1 MTRTSL
7 ERRPFGCAI
16 AVIALILTAPA
27 AHAQSA
33 GQAGA
38 STTSET
44 LEPGW
49 NRIDGGSSTICSLG
63 SPYAFFVEP
72 GDARRLMVYF
82 AGGGACW
89 SAETCNVQ
97 ARPRYFNPAV
107 NAQGR
112 PRSGIFDTTRADNP
126 VRGFTKVFVP
136 YCTGDV
142 HLGARTT
149 RYTLP
154 ASNGE
159 PERTIEIHHNGGA
172 NADAALNWI
181 YAHVAAPQTIL
192 VTGESAGSA
201 ATPFY
206 AAVLAERY
214 PASRVVQLGDA
225 SNAYEGAGAATA
237 NWGLYTRLRAANAF
251 RDLDTTK
258 FNYLSLFQLAARSSP
273 RITFAVVNSVDDSS
287 QTFYLWSLDHKSP
300 AAAKLLARHDRE
312 LSQSIP
318 GYHSYTYPG
327 WTHTIIGRPEFYTLT
342 VDGIRLRDWVA
353 QLLDGSPVRS
363 VGTSLFPRE

>member
-7 ERRPFGCAI
+7 NRRPFGCAI
-16 AVIALILTAPA
+16 VAIALMLTAPA
-27 AHAQSA
+27 VHAQST

-38 STTSET
+38 STSSEK

-49 NRIDGGSSTICSLG
+49 NRIDGDPSTICSLG
-63 SPYAFFVEP
+63 SPYAFFVAP
-72 GDARRLMVYF
+72 GDARQLMVYF

-89 SAETCNVQ
+89 NAELCNDK
-97 ARPRYFNPAV
+97 ARPRRFSAAV
-107 NAQGR
+107 NAQR
-112 PRSGIFDTTRADNP
+112 PRNGIFDTTRADNP
-126 VRGFTKVFVP
+126 VRDFTKVFVP
-136 YCTGDV
+136 YCTADV

-149 RYTLP
+149 TYTLP
-154 ASNGE
+154 PSNGE

-172 NADAALNWI
+172 NAEAALNWI
-181 YAHVAAPQTIL
+181 YAHVASPQTIL

-206 AAVLAERY
+206 AAVLADHY
-214 PASRVVQLGDA
+214 PAARVVQLGDA
-225 SNAYEGAGAATA
+225 SNAYEGASAAATS
-237 NWGLYTRLRAANAF
+237 WGLYARLRAAKAF
-251 RDLDTTK
+251 RGLDSTT
-258 FNYLSLFQLAARSSP
+258 FDYLSLFQLTARSSP
-273 RITFAVVNSVDDSS
+273 RITFAVVNSLDDSV
-287 QTFYLWSLDHKSP
+287 QTFFLRSLDQNSP
-300 AAAKLLARHDRE
+300 TTATLLARHDRE
-312 LSQSIP
+312 LSRSIP

-327 WTHTIIGRPEFYTLT
+327 WKHTIIGRPEFYTLA

>member
-7 ERRPFGCAI
+7 NRRLFACAI
-16 AVIALILTAPA
+16 VLVTMTLTAPVV
-27 AHAQSA
+27 HAQSA
-33 GQAGA
+33 GRAGA
-38 STTSET
+38 STSSET

-49 NRIDGGSSTICSLG
+49 NRIDGGPSTICSLG
-63 SPYAFFVEP
+63 SPYVFFVEP
-72 GDARRLMVYF
+72 GDARRLVVYF

-89 SAETCNVQ
+89 NAEMCNADARPRRFNPAVSVQ
-97 ARPRYFNPAV
+97 ARPHT
-107 NAQGR
+107 
-112 PRSGIFDTTRADNP
+112 GIFDTTRADNP
-126 VRGFTKVFVP
+126 VRDFTKVFVP

-149 RYTLP
+149 TYTVP
-154 ASNGE
+154 ASNGA
-159 PERTIEIHHNGGA
+159 PERAIEIHHNGGA

-192 VTGESAGSA
+192 VAGESAGSA

-214 PASRVVQLGDA
+214 PAARVVQLGDA
-225 SNAYEGAGAATA
+225 SNAYEGAGAAATS
-237 NWGLYTRLRAANAF
+237 WGLYARLRAAKAF

-258 FNYLSLFQLAARSSP
+258 FNYLSLFQLASRSSP
-273 RITFAVVNSVDDSS
+273 RITFAVVNSVDDST
-287 QTFYLWSLDHKSP
+287 QTFYLRSLDHNSP
-300 AAAKLLARHDRE
+300 TTATLLGRHDRE
-312 LSQSIP
+312 LSQSVP

-327 WTHTIIGRPEFYTLT
+327 WKHTIIGRPEFYTLT

-353 QLLDGSPVRS
+353 QLIEGAPVRS
-363 VGTSLFPRE
+363 VGTSLFPRD

>member
-1 MTRTSL
+1 MTRTNL
-7 ERRPFGCAI
+7 DRRPSACAI
-16 AVIALILTAPA
+16 AIIALMLTAPA
-27 AHAQSA
+27 VHAQSA

-38 STTSET
+38 SPSSQT

-49 NRIDGGSSTICSLG
+49 NRIDGGPSTICSLG
-63 SPYAFFVEP
+63 SPYAFFVAP

-89 SAETCNVQ
+89 NAELCDDK
-97 ARPRYFNPAV
+97 ARPRRYSAAV
-107 NAQGR
+107 NPQR
-112 PRSGIFDTTRADNP
+112 PRTGIFDTTRADNP
-126 VRGFTKVFVP
+126 VRDFTKVFVP
-136 YCTGDV
+136 YCTADV

-149 RYTLP
+149 TYTLP
-154 ASNGE
+154 PSNGE

-172 NADAALNWI
+172 NADAALKWI

-192 VTGESAGSA
+192 VTGQSAGSA

-214 PASRVVQLGDA
+214 PAARVVQLGDA
-225 SNAYEGAGAATA
+225 SNAYEGAGAAA
-237 NWGLYTRLRAANAF
+237 ASWGVNARLRAAKAF

-258 FNYLSLFQLAARSSP
+258 FNYLSLFELAARSSP
-273 RITFAVVNSVDDSS
+273 RITFAVVNSVDDST
-287 QTFYLWSLDHKSP
+287 QAFYLRSLDDKSP
-300 AAAKLLARHDRE
+300 TTATMLARHDRE
-312 LSQSIP
+312 LSQAIP

-327 WTHTIIGRPEFYTLT
+327 WMHTIIGRPEFYTLA

-353 QLLDGSPVRS
+353 QLVDGSPVRS
-363 VGTSLFPRE
+363 VGTALFPRE

>member
-7 ERRPFGCAI
+7 NRRPFGCAI
-16 AVIALILTAPA
+16 VVIALMLTTPL

-33 GQAGA
+33 RQAGA
-38 STTSET
+38 SKSSET

-49 NRIDGGSSTICSLG
+49 NRIDGGPSTICSLG
-63 SPYAFFVEP
+63 TPYAFFVEP

-89 SAETCNVQ
+89 NAETCNDK
-97 ARPRYFNPAV
+97 ARPRQFNAAV
-107 NAQGR
+107 NAGR
-112 PRSGIFDTTRADNP
+112 PGSGVFDTTRADNP
-126 VRGFTKVFVP
+126 VRDFTKVAVP
-136 YCTGDV
+136 YCTADV

-149 RYTLP
+149 TYTLP

-159 PERTIEIHHNGGA
+159 PERTFEIHHNGGA

-192 VTGESAGSA
+192 IAGASAGSA

-206 AAVLAERY
+206 AAVLAEHY
-214 PASRVVQLGDA
+214 PAARVVQLGDA
-225 SNAYEGAGAATA
+225 SNAYEGARAAATS
-237 NWGLYTRLRAANAF
+237 WGLYARLRAAKAF
-251 RDLDTTK
+251 RDLDSTR
-258 FNYLSLFQLAARSSP
+258 FDYLSLYQLTARSSP
-273 RITFAVVNSVDDSS
+273 RITFAVVNSLDDSV
-287 QTFYLWSLDHKSP
+287 QTFFLRSLDQNSP
-300 AAAKLLARHDRE
+300 TTATLLARHDRE

-327 WTHTIIGRPEFYTLT
+327 WKHTIIGRPEFYTLA